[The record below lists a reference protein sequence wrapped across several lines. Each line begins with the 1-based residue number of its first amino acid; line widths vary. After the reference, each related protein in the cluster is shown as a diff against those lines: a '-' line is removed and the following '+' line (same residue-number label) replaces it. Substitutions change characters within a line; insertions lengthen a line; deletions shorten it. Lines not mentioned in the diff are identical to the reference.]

1 MSNLNRK
8 PLLIVFPW
16 HYIIVTVFLYLGVS
30 WAFGINLMALGMLT
44 VIWYPYICYYLTNVK
59 FYDNYM
65 IICRPLLVFWS
76 KKILYENISYMRLTE
91 GKGTMMKVFTTD
103 KGDVWSFS
111 PPLLKKKDRK
121 MIELLELIGVAY
133 ENEI

>member
-8 PLLIVFPW
+8 PLLKVFPW
-16 HYIIVTVFLYLGVS
+16 HYIIVTVFLYMGVS
-30 WAFGINLMALGMLT
+30 WAFGINLMVLGMLT
-44 VIWYPYICYYLTNVK
+44 VIWYPYLCYYLTNVK
-59 FYDNYM
+59 FYDNCM
-65 IICRPLLVFWS
+65 IIRHPLLVFWS

-91 GKGTMMKVFTTD
+91 GKGTMMKVYTTD

-121 MIELLELIGVAY
+121 MIELLELKGVTY
-133 ENEI
+133 ENAI